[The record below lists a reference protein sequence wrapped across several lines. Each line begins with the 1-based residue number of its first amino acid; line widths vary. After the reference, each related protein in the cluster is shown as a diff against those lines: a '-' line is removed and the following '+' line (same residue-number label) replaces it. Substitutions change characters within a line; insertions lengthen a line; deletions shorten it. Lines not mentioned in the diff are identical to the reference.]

1 MATPSLIAARSRIA
15 TLSGQIQVDLADR
28 RIAVLQARIDGT
40 DESVPIRSRTI
51 SAGALEAITIAR
63 TKAAR
68 IR

>member
-40 DESVPIRSRTI
+40 DESAPIRSRTI

>member
-15 TLSGQIQVDLADR
+15 TLSGQLQVDLADR
-28 RIAVLQARIDGT
+28 RIAVLQARLDGT
-40 DESVPIRSRTI
+40 DESAPIRNRTI